1 MKNLFLAL
9 FTFFALNA
17 TAQKEFLGTWQSE
30 DSKYIMIISEFNDEF
45 KIINYHSEKKLNF
58 DGNPRFEIEYV
69 DEKILNHK
77 KGVLYT
83 IVNNIYTNWEINA
96 TYTLKN
102 KNKISAYFFNSEY
115 KEIINYKKN
124 KN

>member
-1 MKNLFLAL
+1 MKNLFLTL
-9 FTFFALNA
+9 FAFFALNA

-30 DSKYIMIISEFNDEF
+30 DSKYIMIISEFNNEF
-45 KIINYHSEKKLNF
+45 KIINYYSEKKLNV

-69 DEKILNHK
+69 DEKIIHHK
-77 KGVLYT
+77 KGALYT
-83 IVNNIYTNWEINA
+83 IVNNISTNWEINVI
-96 TYTLKN
+96 YTLKN

-115 KEIINYKKN
+115 EETVNYKKN